1 MRKPLFYATITKT
14 FEHKKGGK
22 DVYLSSEYL
31 KQFDKDLY
39 YKILLLE
46 SFEDQAWHTAAQLA
60 QVVQLDARSVSKYLN
75 ELSKNYQQFSGKT
88 HPLFTKNHRS
98 GYNFYDTLD
107 SIEHERFLIYLVQ
120 STLKFQLLHDIF
132 FEEFHTM
139 YQLRKSITLVN
150 LLLIEKSMNG
160 NSNCKLTEFGCN
172 EVHISLKAKK
182 KSFDFTCI

>member
-1 MRKPLFYATITKT
+1 M
-14 FEHKKGGK
+14 
-22 DVYLSSEYL
+22 YLSSEYL

-88 HPLFTKNHRS
+88 HPLFTKITVLVITFMIRS
-98 GYNFYDTLD
+98 IQLNMSVFDLSRAKYAEIPVAARHFLKN
-107 SIEHERFLIYLVQ
+107 SIQ
-120 STLKFQLLHDIF
+120 CTN
-132 FEEFHTM
+132 
-139 YQLRKSITLVN
+139 LRKSITLVN

>member
-1 MRKPLFYATITKT
+1 M
-14 FEHKKGGK
+14 
-22 DVYLSSEYL
+22 YLSSEYL

-132 FEEFHTM
+132 FEEFHTI
-139 YQLRKSITLVN
+139 YQFAQKHYISESTAHRKI
-150 LLLIEKSMNG
+150 
-160 NSNCKLTEFGCN
+160 N
-172 EVHISLKAKK
+172 EWKQQLQ
-182 KSFDFTCI
+182 T

>member
-1 MRKPLFYATITKT
+1 M
-14 FEHKKGGK
+14 
-22 DVYLSSEYL
+22 YLSSEYL

-46 SFEDQAWHTAAQLA
+46 SFEDQAWHTATQLA
-60 QVVQLDARSVSKYLN
+60 QVVQLDARSVSKYLH

-98 GYNFYDTLD
+98 GYNFYDALD

-132 FEEFHTM
+132 F
-139 YQLRKSITLVN
+139 
-150 LLLIEKSMNG
+150 
-160 NSNCKLTEFGCN
+160 
-172 EVHISLKAKK
+172 
-182 KSFDFTCI
+182 